1 MEGRQAPPMG
11 GRQDP
16 PMEGQQ
22 APPMGGRQD
31 PLIADT
37 EKISFEQLNE
47 TVRIILV
54 F

>member
-1 MEGRQAPPMG
+1 MEGRQAPPMR

-16 PMEGQQ
+16 PME
-22 APPMGGRQD
+22 GRQD